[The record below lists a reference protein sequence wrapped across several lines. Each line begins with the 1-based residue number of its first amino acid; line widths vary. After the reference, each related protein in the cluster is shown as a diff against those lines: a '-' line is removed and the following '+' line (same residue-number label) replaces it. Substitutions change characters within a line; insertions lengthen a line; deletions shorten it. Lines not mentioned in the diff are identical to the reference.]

1 MNAKIQFN
9 DHDALLVVDM
19 QNDFCPGGALA
30 VPQGDAVIPVLNE
43 AIAEARKAGVPIFA
57 SRDWHTVD
65 HVSFEQQGGPWPVH
79 CVQDTDGARYH
90 PDVDIDDRAIRISKG
105 TRFDK
110 DAYSAFD
117 NTGLGYYLKQR
128 GVKRVW
134 IGGLAQDVCVLK
146 TTLASVEEG
155 FETFLMQSATRP
167 VDPQKGD
174 EAIEEMRRA
183 GAHIVD

>member
-1 MNAKIQFN
+1 MNPDIQFTEN
-9 DHDALLVVDM
+9 DALLVVDM

-30 VPQGDAVIPVLNE
+30 VPQGDSVIPVLNDCIAAARE
-43 AIAEARKAGVPIFA
+43 AGIPIFA

-65 HVSFEQQGGPWPVH
+65 HVSFEPQGGPWPEH

-90 PDVDIDDRAIRISKG
+90 PDLNIGDDVIRVSKG
-105 TRFDK
+105 TRFDQ

-117 NTGLGYYLKQR
+117 NTGLAYYLRNK

-146 TTLASVEEG
+146 TTQASAEEG
-155 FETFLMQSATRP
+155 FETFLIRSATRP
-167 VDPQKGD
+167 VDPQKG
-174 EAIEEMRRA
+174 EQALEEMRQV
-183 GAHIVD
+183 GATLID